1 MSLPANRGKRLP
13 VNPTRP
19 LPDPTLE
26 PYLATSVAALSDA
39 VDAVVGRPGCML
51 GGMRPIVAGS
61 FVGRAATALL
71 RPAPRE
77 VATREASLR
86 DSVGM
91 IDESLAGEV
100 GIIVLED
107 GLDVAGLG
115 GLMAVAAHARGMA
128 AIVCD
133 GAVRDLDEIRA
144 IGLPIYARNVSP
156 AASVGRHM
164 SVGRQLPVTCAGVPV
179 QPGDIVVG
187 NDDGV
192 VVVPQEHADAVL
204 KYALDI
210 EAREARM
217 VPLIR
222 EQRGLRVV
230 AEKFNRG

>member
-1 MSLPANRGKRLP
+1 MNS
-13 VNPTRP
+13 TRP
-19 LPDPTLE
+19 PSDALLVQFH
-26 PYLATSVAALSDA
+26 ATSVASLSDA
-39 VDAVVGRPGCML
+39 VDAVVGRPGCMV
-51 GGMRPIVAGS
+51 GGMRPMVGGA

-71 RPAPRE
+71 KPAPRE
-77 VATREASLR
+77 AATREASLR

-91 IDESLAGEV
+91 IDESLPGEV

-133 GAVRDLDEIRA
+133 GAVRDLDELRA
-144 IGLPIYARNVSP
+144 IGLPIYARAVSP
-156 AASVGRHM
+156 AASVGRHL
-164 SVGRQLPVTCAGVPV
+164 SVGRQIAVTCAGVEV
-179 QPGDIVVG
+179 RPGDIVTG

-192 VVVPQEHADAVL
+192 VVIPQEHAEAVL

-210 EAREARM
+210 ESREARM

-222 EQRGLRVV
+222 EQRGLRGV

>member
-1 MSLPANRGKRLP
+1 MNTP
-13 VNPTRP
+13 RP
-19 LPDPTLE
+19 LPDPLLE
-26 PYLATSVAALSDA
+26 PFLATSVAALSDA
-39 VDAVVGRPGCML
+39 VDAVVGTPGCMT
-51 GGMRPIVAGS
+51 GGMRPIVSGF

-71 RPAPRE
+71 KPAARE

-91 IDESLAGEV
+91 IDESLPGEV
-100 GIIVLED
+100 GVIVLED
-107 GLDVAGLG
+107 GLNVAGLG
-115 GLMAVAAHARGMA
+115 GLMAVAAHARSMA

-133 GAVRDLDEIRA
+133 GAVRDLEELRA

-156 AASVGRHM
+156 AASVGRHL
-164 SVGRQLPVTCAGVPV
+164 SVGRQVPVVCAGVPV
-179 QPGDIVVG
+179 RPGDILVG

-222 EQRGLRVV
+222 EQRGLRAV